1 MSRNWLAI
9 TEGFAMPEK
18 SRGAALTIFALLFG
32 LLAISNF
39 LKPFVGFVFMGVRLK
54 GTGNAIMGPLFG
66 ILLVIYAYG
75 IWTMR
80 RFALPVAYIYTAWV
94 IVNTVLFS
102 MKHRSEP
109 HPSLAFSIAATAIGI
124 GVPLATA
131 IILSRR
137 QDDLT

>member
-1 MSRNWLAI
+1 MA
-9 TEGFAMPEK
+9 GK
-18 SRGAALTIFALLFG
+18 SRGVTLTIFAILFG

-39 LKPFVGFVFMGVRLK
+39 LKPFSHDPGVGFVFMGVRLK
-54 GTGNAIMGPLFG
+54 GTGNDIMGPLFG
-66 ILLVIYAYG
+66 FLLVIYAYG

-94 IVNTVLFS
+94 IVNGVLFS
-102 MKHRSEP
+102 MKNRSEP
-109 HPSLAFSIAATAIGI
+109 HPSLASAILYSAIGI

-137 QDDLT
+137 QAELT

>member
-1 MSRNWLAI
+1 MA
-9 TEGFAMPEK
+9 GK
-18 SRGAALTIFALLFG
+18 SRGAALTIFALLFV

-39 LKPFVGFVFMGVRLK
+39 SKPFSHDPGIGFVFMGVRLH

-66 ILLVIYAYG
+66 FLLLVYAYG

-80 RFALPVAYIYTAWV
+80 RYALPVAYIYTAWV
-94 IVNTVLFS
+94 IVNTVLFT
-102 MKHRSEP
+102 MKNPPTRMP
-109 HPSLAFSIAATAIGI
+109 SIAFAIAAIAIGI

-137 QDDLT
+137 QADLT

>member
-1 MSRNWLAI
+1 MA
-9 TEGFAMPEK
+9 GK

-32 LLAISNF
+32 LLAISDF
-39 LKPFVGFVFMGVRLK
+39 AKPFSHSPGVGFVFLGHRLA
-54 GTGNAIMGPLFG
+54 GTGNAVMGPLFG
-66 ILLVIYAYG
+66 VLLVIFAYG

-80 RFALPVAYIYTAWV
+80 RYALPVAYIFTGWV

-102 MKHRSEP
+102 RIYRSAP
-109 HPSLAFSIAATAIGI
+109 KPPLYFAIASTAIGV

-137 QDDLT
+137 SADLT